1 MSKRNSKA
9 RKEEF
14 YKDDDY
20 SPRSKPIVQNKRK
33 TRKINTALKTKDLVT
48 LLDDNLYD
56 DYDMRY

>member
-1 MSKRNSKA
+1 MSKRNSKS

-14 YKDDDY
+14 YEDDY

-33 TRKINTALKTKDLVT
+33 TRKMNTALKTKDMSI